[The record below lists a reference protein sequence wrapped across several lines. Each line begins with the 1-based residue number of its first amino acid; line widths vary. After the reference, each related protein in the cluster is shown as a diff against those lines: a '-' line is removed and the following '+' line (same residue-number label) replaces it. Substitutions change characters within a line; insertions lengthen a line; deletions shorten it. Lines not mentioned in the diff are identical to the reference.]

1 MSPWLLVAVVSSAP
15 ATPELERSG
24 LWGWG
29 LGLELPAVGIVT
41 GVAEKSTVGWGYTLG
56 GGLSWEIT
64 PTVLSRIF
72 VVGGQTY
79 DGEAR
84 VSYIADV
91 AGRQR
96 ASSPQAADWV
106 DLEVGVGGA
115 YLWRAAGRR
124 WAPYAG
130 ADVTLCYSGYDFTF
144 DDTLAQLRTQE
155 LGVEDPCVGPNCGVE
170 TNSGVELGLG
180 ATVRGGVRLELAD
193 WLATLA
199 ELSVSYRR
207 VGDEAIDNTLIAR
220 DVKTARESV
229 FLVRATFTVRLGL

>member
-1 MSPWLLVAVVSSAP
+1 MSWALLAVMVSTTP

-29 LGLELPAVGIVT
+29 LGLELPVVGIVT

-56 GGLSWEIT
+56 AGLSWEIT
-64 PTVLSRIF
+64 PTILTRVF
-72 VVGGQTY
+72 VAGGHTY
-79 DGEAR
+79 DGEGR
-84 VSYIADV
+84 VSYIEDV
-91 AGRQR
+91 AGEQR
-96 ASSPQAADWV
+96 ASSPQAADWI

-115 YLWRAAGRR
+115 YMWRGAGRR

-130 ADVTLCYSGYDFTF
+130 ADVTFRMAGYDFYF
-144 DDTLAQLRTQE
+144 DDTLVQLRTQE
-155 LGVEDPCVGPNCGVE
+155 LSNLDPCVGPNCEVE
-170 TNSGVELGLG
+170 TNSGLELGVG
-180 ATVRGGVRLELAD
+180 ATLRGGVRLELAD

-199 ELSVSYRR
+199 ELSLSYRR
-207 VGDEAIDNTLIAR
+207 VGDETIDNTLLAR